1 MQLYLLFSR
10 IIALDSFTSS
20 LRFCFTWNSK
30 SGNQR
35 FTINPAFHH
44 LDSSIVQALLPSSY
58 SQIQFQVG
66 SVIVFLPFLSCFY
79 DLFFEKLARVCQIA
93 SEFFQQVTPGVR
105 LASKSKE
112 KKIKSFYLLFYYRE
126 SQRWHEF
133 RWFVMKENRFS
144 SKQRNEE
151 LFVLLF
157 LVIPNFRLEHNN
169 S

>member
-105 LASKSKE
+105 LASKE